1 MMIFVLLTQV
11 VFSIKAIIYPQPES
25 NQVIVNICYSLLS
38 FFQLI
43 GIAFSYSS
51 DTDKNSNI
59 IYGLWVTMTFR
70 ISVRMLDFEDTA
82 PKYTDVDWYS
92 LAANLLTGSS
102 LMFVML
108 ITFFKPFGFR
118 KVVNFITW
126 LYLQIVSVMFYRAVK
141 TEIII
146 SIILSINLY
155 FLLIYVMGMN
165 FFKIIANMDLTIID
179 NNKFKQIIENQN
191 EAVIII
197 SGDTKID
204 YVNNKFLKEFK
215 DEILEIY
222 DSKYI
227 NC

>member
-1 MMIFVLLTQV
+1 MFRIMMIFVLLTQV

-92 LAANLLTGSS
+92 LAANL
-102 LMFVML
+102 
-108 ITFFKPFGFR
+108 
-118 KVVNFITW
+118 
-126 LYLQIVSVMFYRAVK
+126 
-141 TEIII
+141 
-146 SIILSINLY
+146 
-155 FLLIYVMGMN
+155 
-165 FFKIIANMDLTIID
+165 
-179 NNKFKQIIENQN
+179 
-191 EAVIII
+191 
-197 SGDTKID
+197 
-204 YVNNKFLKEFK
+204 
-215 DEILEIY
+215 
-222 DSKYI
+222 
-227 NC
+227 